1 MKNKQLNNIL
11 DTIMIKLKEL
21 KKALL
26 IEKRYNK
33 EYKVKRAYQIAFN
46 IIKHDIKKFNI
57 EIVYYDLKDIKKL
70 LNIYTT
76 IKEPICSL
84 LIDLNNYIVTYQK
97 IKYDYIL

>member
-26 IEKRYNK
+26 IEKRHNK
-33 EYKVKRAYQIAFN
+33 EYEVKRAYQIAFN
-46 IIKHDIKKFNI
+46 IIKHDIRKFDI
-57 EIVYYDLKDIKKL
+57 ETVFYDLKDIRKL

-76 IKEPICSL
+76 IKKPICNL
-84 LIDLNNYIVTYQK
+84 LLDLNNYIVTYQK
-97 IKYDYIL
+97 IKYDYTL